1 MRDNGSGIDAH
12 HQKVIRE
19 QLEAGESHH
28 GLINSYRRLKY
39 HFSEVSL
46 VLIKVINSLMLAT
59 MLRSSLCTN

>member
-1 MRDNGSGIDAH
+1 MVRIDAH

-46 VLIKVINSLMLAT
+46 VFDQGDKQFNVSYHVKE
-59 MLRSSLCTN
+59 